1 MASAPSVISF
11 LRKGLL
17 PDSMP
22 PFVSSKSISRSTLAD
37 GTSYVVTSDV
47 KGNHS
52 HFNASKRGFQRR
64 AFGISHPAFVRDA
77 ALFFVK
83 NWAPIDRHLAASS
96 CSSSIPDFQGTQ
108 SRALALT
115 PHSKLPTLRLSK
127 LARYKF
133 CVVTDV
139 SRCFPSIYTHSIP
152 WALNGKDAAKND
164 FKPNSAS
171 VWGNRLDY
179 IMRQSQDGQTMGL
192 PVGPDHSRVV
202 AEIILKSVDAD
213 FLQRMG
219 GANYLRHVDDYWI
232 GCNTFEA
239 CENALHSLRMSL
251 NGYSLDINEQKTKIV
266 PTSSVVAEVWPYDLE
281 AQLETALG
289 HDKIARYESRI
300 VSLLGNIVEH
310 SASSS
315 DDGII
320 KFFIRKLDSWRKWDS
335 HWSLLEPFLAHV
347 AVQFPH
353 CLPYVAQ
360 ILVWRSKT
368 GREIDAELWMDIT
381 QVLLATSSAAGRDSE
396 TIWALWLS
404 KELGVQLSNEV
415 FARIAENNAPIVVAA
430 LPHFVQHG
438 QARAGHIPLQDLW
451 GRIDTAPLAG
461 IAWPLALE
469 LTKLNVRAPAG
480 LDTSGPPALKGI
492 FDEGC
497 SLFEWDKS
505 PPVFLDSDD
514 EMEIENEPD
523 SALGDGNGYED
534 EDDDEVDNE
543 FADLSAA
550 DFDGGQF

>member
-1 MASAPSVISF
+1 MASSPSVVSF

-17 PDSMP
+17 PDSVP
-22 PFVSSKSISRSTLAD
+22 PFVSSKSISKSTLAT
-37 GTSYVVTSDV
+37 GSSYAVTAEV

-64 AFGISHPAFVRDA
+64 VFGISHPAFVRDA

-83 NWAPIDRHLAASS
+83 NWPAIDKQMKATS
-96 CSSSIPDFQGTQ
+96 CSSSVPDFAGTQ

-115 PHSKLPTLRLSK
+115 PHSKLPTLRLRR

-152 WALNGKDAAKND
+152 WALNGKENAKKD

-179 IMRQSQDGQTMGL
+179 IMRQSQDSQTMGV

-202 AEIILKSVDAD
+202 AEIILQAIDAD
-213 FLQRMG
+213 FIARVG
-219 GANYLRHVDDYWI
+219 SATYLRHVDDYWI
-232 GCNTFEA
+232 GGNSYEE
-239 CENALHSLRMSL
+239 CEQALHSLRMAL
-251 NGYSLDINEQKTKIV
+251 NDYSLDINEQKTRIV
-266 PTSSVVAEVWPYDLE
+266 QTSSVVAEVWPYDLE
-281 AQLETALG
+281 AQLESAL
-289 HDKIARYESRI
+289 KEEKVARYESRI
-300 VSLLGNIVEH
+300 VSLLGNIVEQ

-320 KFFIRKLDSWRKWDS
+320 KFFIRKLDNWRKWDS

-360 ILVWRSKT
+360 IIVWRLKT
-368 GREIDAELWMDIT
+368 GREIDAELWNEIT
-381 QVLLATSSAAGRDSE
+381 QVLLGGSSAAGRDSE

-404 KELGVQLSNEV
+404 KELDVTLPNDV
-415 FARIAENNAPIVVAA
+415 FARIVENNAPLVIGA
-430 LPHFVQHG
+430 LAHFVKHG
-438 QARAGHIPLQDLW
+438 KAQSGHTPLKDLW
-451 GRIDTAPLAG
+451 ASVDTEPLAG
-461 IAWPLALE
+461 AAWPLALE
-469 LTKLNVRAPAG
+469 LTHLDVKAPASV
-480 LDTSGPPALKGI
+480 DPSGPTALKGI
-492 FDEGC
+492 FDEKC

-514 EMEIENEPD
+514 EMELDEVPL
-523 SALGDGNGYED
+523 SALGEGNGYED
-534 EDDDEVDNE
+534 DDEEDVE
-543 FADLSAA
+543 FENLSPSS
-550 DFDGGQF
+550 FDEEPW